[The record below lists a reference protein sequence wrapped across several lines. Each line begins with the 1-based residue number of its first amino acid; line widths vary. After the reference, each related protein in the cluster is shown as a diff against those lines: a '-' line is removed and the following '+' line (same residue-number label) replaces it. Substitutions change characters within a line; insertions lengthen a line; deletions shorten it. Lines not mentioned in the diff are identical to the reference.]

1 MLVRLAKQ
9 IAQREL
15 KVVQTKLNR
24 AESELSIQTDDRAM
38 SPGNVLSLEVER
50 AHITELFVSIG
61 ERNVYSEKVAGRAI
75 GDAREDLAA
84 VGKSLAD
91 QLLVPMSV
99 GQGGVFTRLPATR
112 HTTTNIA
119 TIQQFLDAAIE
130 TNDIGRKVFEINITV

>member
-61 ERNVYSEKVAGRAI
+61 ERNVSSEKVAGRAI

>member
-1 MLVRLAKQ
+1 M
-9 IAQREL
+9 
-15 KVVQTKLNR
+15 QTKLNR
-24 AESELSIQTDDRAM
+24 AESELSIQTEDRAM
-38 SPGNVLSLEVER
+38 SPGNVLSLEMER

-61 ERNVYSEKVAGRAI
+61 ERNVSSEKVAGRAI

-91 QLLVPMSV
+91 QKLVPMSV